1 MSRSQAPALRAVFRN
16 WDLDAESRAYL
27 EVHARRYAALLDTI
41 APLLAP
47 IRARSPEAAVRILD
61 VGPGYQTELL
71 RRRFPGAFVNTL
83 GFEDTR
89 LAARAGEDHY
99 PFDLN
104 DAQTPESCPPLPE
117 QDLVVL
123 AEVLEHLHTSPVL
136 VLRFLRSVLAGGGL
150 LVIQTPNACALN
162 RRLKML
168 LGRNPMEPIRESRT
182 NPGHFHEYTVAE
194 LGDAAGRSGFTV
206 ETLRVA
212 NYFDG
217 GSWKH
222 EAFNGL
228 SVLLPPRLREG
239 ITAVLRKTAA
249 RP

>member
-1 MSRSQAPALRAVFRN
+1 MSRSQALALRAVFRN

-27 EVHARRYAALLDTI
+27 EVHARRYAVLLE
-41 APLLAP
+41 ALAP
-47 IRARSPEAAVRILD
+47 HLSAIRDRSPEAAVRILD

-71 RRRFPGAFVNTL
+71 RRRFPGAYVSTL

-89 LAARAGEDHY
+89 LTPRTGEVHY
-99 PFDLN
+99 PLDLN
-104 DAQTPESCPPLPE
+104 TAQEPGRCPALP
-117 QDLVVL
+117 DHDVVIL
-123 AEVLEHLHTSPVL
+123 AEVLEHLYTSPVL
-136 VLRFLRSVLAGGGL
+136 VLRFLRSALADGGL

-162 RRLKML
+162 RRVKML

-194 LGDAAGRSGFTV
+194 LCRAAGDSGFAV
-206 ETLRVA
+206 EDLRLA

-222 EAFNGL
+222 AAFNRL
-228 SVLLPPRLREG
+228 SALLPPRLREG
-239 ITAVLRKTAA
+239 ITLVLRKASKA
-249 RP
+249 S